1 MTSGDP
7 IPGKLTPTVSA
18 HFLPDGRV
26 SCPGFGASPFPY
38 PVWGPEGLELQ
49 LELEPVLLDAGRSFA
64 AACAA
69 EGVAAPTCF
78 AMLAE
83 RAVFRPGRL
92 ETGAVKRFAPSA
104 EKWHRDICPE
114 RPPDQ
119 GGRRVR
125 RLPEHRP
132 AGSEPQR
139 RTLSPGTPLELR
151 RCERSI
157 RDRPTRPLR
166 KFFTRR

>member
-132 AGSEPQR
+132 R
-139 RTLSPGTPLELR
+139 RVG
-151 RCERSI
+151 RS
-157 RDRPTRPLR
+157 RSA
-166 KFFTRR
+166 